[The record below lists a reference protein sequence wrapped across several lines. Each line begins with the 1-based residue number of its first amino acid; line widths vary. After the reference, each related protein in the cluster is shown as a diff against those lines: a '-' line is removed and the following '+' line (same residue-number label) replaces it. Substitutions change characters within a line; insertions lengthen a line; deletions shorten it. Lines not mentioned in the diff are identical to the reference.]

1 MILELSSRAS
11 EAILGLQRRWAP
23 PALMSP
29 AQWIEERMRL
39 PETSA
44 ISGRYS
50 LTVTPYLR
58 EPLEALADPAVWEVC
73 GMKSSQ
79 IGWTM
84 GVVMGWQ
91 GYTIDQDPAS
101 MIVMFPRDKSWRDF
115 NIEKFVPVVEAS
127 PALSDKIEIKTR
139 SKDYRQDHKT
149 FAGGFIKYV
158 GSNSTGGVKS
168 TSAKRLIVE
177 EPDDCNVNLKGQ
189 GDSIELLRD
198 RGKTYPDARML
209 VGGTPTIKGISSI
222 EAEMLKSDQRYWYVP
237 CHHCG
242 EASPMSWEHVKYSSD
257 PAVSHPIYGH
267 ALPETARYACP
278 ACGVEWSTA
287 EKNANVLRAERAGGG
302 WRATAPFRGIRGYY
316 FNELMSPF
324 PASALDRL
332 VARYLEAVHEANL
345 GNVGPLIAFW
355 NGTLGLPWEYKN
367 DIPEEED
374 LKQRAM
380 QYQEFT
386 VPAGGLLLTAGIDAQ
401 HDRLAI
407 VIRAWGRG
415 EESWLVWW
423 GELYGNVL
431 EDDVWEQ
438 AWGILF
444 GRTFRHAS
452 GAELGISA
460 ASFDASDG
468 NTDHAVYNAVRRF
481 NGRLRARRC
490 LAIKGSKNP
499 GADIFVKP
507 TLKPGEVAARSHK
520 ATRYGLALY
529 MVGVSRAKDLILG
542 GDGGG
547 RLNLTGTGPGR
558 IHFYKDVRPDYF
570 EQLLSEIKAPEKG
583 SRKGVKV
590 WQRKAGKRNEAL
602 DCEGYALHAARS
614 LRIDIYTESKW
625 RQIEQSFLQATL
637 FAVAPAPAEDEPVE
651 ESEVSPDVDAAHDE
665 PSSAEIVAQPD
676 APTEPVQTSVPEL
689 PMPVQAR
696 RRVPQPRRRSGFS
709 VGRWG

>member
-1 MILELSSRAS
+1 MIRGLSSRAS
-11 EAILGLQRRWAP
+11 EAIAGLQRRWAP
-23 PALMSP
+23 PSLMSP
-29 AQWIEERMRL
+29 AQWIEARMRL

-50 LTVTPYLR
+50 LAVTPYLR
-58 EPLEALADPAVWEVC
+58 EPLEALNDPAVHEVC
-73 GMKSSQ
+73 GQKSSQ

-101 MIVMFPRDKSWRDF
+101 MIVMFPRDKTWRDF
-115 NIEKFVPVVEAS
+115 NLEKFEPVIEAS
-127 PALSDKIEIKTR
+127 PALAEKIEVKTR

-149 FAGGFIKYV
+149 FPGGFIKFV

-198 RGKTYPDARML
+198 RGKTYPDAKML

-242 EASPMSWEHVKYSSD
+242 EASPLSWEHVKYSSD
-257 PAVSHPIYGH
+257 PAASHPIYGH

-278 ACGVEWSTA
+278 SCGAEWSTA
-287 EKNANVLRAERAGGG
+287 EKNANCARGE
-302 WRATAPFRGIRGYY
+302 WRATAPFRGIRGYF

-324 PASALDRL
+324 AASALDRL
-332 VARYLEAVHEANL
+332 VARYLEAVHEANI

-367 DIPEEED
+367 DVPEEDD
-374 LKQRAM
+374 LKQRGR
-380 QYQEFT
+380 QYAEFT
-386 VPAGGLLLTAGIDAQ
+386 VPAGGLLLTAGVDVQ

-423 GELYGNVL
+423 GELFGNVL
-431 EDDVWEQ
+431 EPEVWEE
-438 AWGILF
+438 AWSILF
-444 GRTFRHAS
+444 GRTFRHAN
-452 GAELGISA
+452 GAELGLSA
-460 ASFDASDG
+460 VSIDASDG
-468 NTDHAVYNAVRRF
+468 QTDDAVYKAVRLF

-490 LAIKGSKNP
+490 MAVKGS
-499 GADIFVKP
+499 GSDTRDIFQKP

-520 ATRYGLALY
+520 ATRYGLSLY

-547 RLNLTGTGPGR
+547 RMKLTGDGPGR
-558 IHFYKDVRPDYF
+558 IHWYKDVRPDYF
-570 EQLLSEIKAPEKG
+570 EQVLAEIKAPAPG
-583 SRKGVKV
+583 ARKGVKV
-590 WQRKAGKRNEAL
+590 WQKKAGKRNEAL
-602 DCEGYALHAARS
+602 DCEVYALHAARS
-614 LRIDIYTESKW
+614 LRIEIYTEARW
-625 RQIEQSFLQATL
+625 RLLEQAMLQTNL
-637 FAVAPAPAEDEPVE
+637 FSQALVPVEDEPE
-651 ESEVSPDVDAAHDE
+651 ASDGDPPAAPGDQAQE
-665 PSSAEIVAQPD
+665 PALTVVAEAALAEDRP
-676 APTEPVQTSVPEL
+676 AAPVQTSVL
-689 PMPVQAR
+689 DMPMPVQPR
-696 RRVPQPRRRSGFS
+696 RRTAQPRRRGVFS
-709 VGRWG
+709 VGRW